1 MKPNIN
7 WLFLSIIIFCPFFG
21 HSADLQ
27 VHISGLADNQ
37 GDVHIALYNKD
48 SIFPSSHRVYRQH
61 QALISERQTLSV
73 FKQLQPGY
81 YAIATYHDQNNN
93 DKFDQNFF
101 GIPLEDFGFSNHAS
115 ALFGPP
121 NFEDAKFLIKDTDL
135 TIKINL
141 NP

>member
-21 HSADLQ
+21 HSADLK

-61 QALISERQTLSV
+61 QALISKRQTLSV

-93 DKFDQNFF
+93 DRFDQNFF
-101 GIPLEDFGFSNHAS
+101 GIPLEDFGFSNNAS